1 MRKRVK
7 KLKQNVDDADV
18 EVEISMRVPGLSF
31 CLGRPHC
38 GPEWQ
43 HQYISPTVPYKR
55 YRIYIKTSCNYS
67 MYTYQYQS
75 KIHVKTFGTARMQV
89 NLGLCSTGG
98 QGVGGQ
104 PISHFVVE
112 FEKG

>member
-1 MRKRVK
+1 MQ
-7 KLKQNVDDADV
+7 LFNV
-18 EVEISMRVPGLSF
+18 
-31 CLGRPHC
+31 
-38 GPEWQ
+38 
-43 HQYISPTVPYKR
+43 YISIPEE
-55 YRIYIKTSCNYS
+55 
-67 MYTYQYQS
+67 YQS